1 MKKIE
6 NYRLLKILMLDSTM
20 VSISA
25 GVLFIKIAFMD
36 NLTYVQLIALSISV
50 VGINTFFPFVL
61 YKCWLSY
68 RKNVAFDLLDT
79 KWGFTSFIISCLS
92 VILMFIFFTI
102 PSFVN
107 MIVT

>member
-79 KWGFTSFIISCLS
+79 KWGFVGFIISCLS